1 MGLAVATAAA
11 WAVLP
16 HLDMMTAAPALFLL
30 AWSVMMAAMMLPSV
44 APLVLIH
51 PRGGRASLVLGYLF
65 VWAAVGVPVF
75 VLSRIVDLIDVPTVA
90 VAGVLVLAGAYQFSR
105 FKDVCLRVCRSPLD
119 FLALRWGRR
128 SLRLGVEHGL
138 YCFGCCWALM
148 AVLVVAATMNLAVAA
163 AIAAIVCAEK
173 ALPGGRWTSRVTGS
187 GLVVASLV
195 MLTD

>member
-1 MGLAVATAAA
+1 MGCGGRPRLRSLTDRR
-11 WAVLP
+11 P
-16 HLDMMTAAPALFLL
+16 DRR
-30 AWSVMMAAMMLPSV
+30 SDGR
-44 APLVLIH
+44 
-51 PRGGRASLVLGYLF
+51 RGGR
-65 VWAAVGVPVF
+65 
-75 VLSRIVDLIDVPTVA
+75 
-90 VAGVLVLAGAYQFSR
+90 AGAYQFSR

-187 GLVVASLV
+187 GLVVAALV